1 MSCTSTNTTIIS
13 REQRGGIA
21 LLTIE
26 RNGAQYDVKSRLQGV
41 DLEEMTDAKLIKNI
55 FEHLKARVETIEA
68 AAGE

>member
-1 MSCTSTNTTIIS
+1 MSWTSTNTKIIS

-55 FEHLKARVETIEA
+55 FEHSKARVEEEESST
-68 AAGE
+68 